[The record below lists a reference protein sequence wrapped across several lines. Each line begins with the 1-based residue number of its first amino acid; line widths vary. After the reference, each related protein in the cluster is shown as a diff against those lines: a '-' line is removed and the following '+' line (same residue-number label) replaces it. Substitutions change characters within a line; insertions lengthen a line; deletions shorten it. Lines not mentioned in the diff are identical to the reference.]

1 MGPKASLEDVYNLSM
16 TQCIRRTIFT
26 SITTLAAIT
35 SVYVVCLVYN
45 IESIQS
51 FALPMMFGVISG
63 CYSSI
68 YVATPLWVIWQLR
81 KKEKASNKK

>member
-1 MGPKASLEDVYNLSM
+1 MMAFKFFLIY
-16 TQCIRRTIFT
+16 IIRTIFT

-81 KKEKASNKK
+81 KKEKASSKK